1 MRREITLLRIVARV
15 VLELLII
22 WMTMMRQSWQ
32 TTTATLRNRSAAIR
46 CSALDPLEEENVFVV
61 ERAAG
66 LPLPL

>member
-1 MRREITLLRIVARV
+1 VRREMTLLRIVARV

-32 TTTATLRNRSAAIR
+32 TTTATPRNRSAAMR
-46 CSALDPLEEENVFVV
+46 CSTLDPLEVENVFVV

-66 LPLPL
+66 LPLLL